1 MQTFKL
7 ANGMRVVLEP
17 DPAVPVVT
25 MAMVFDVGGRQE
37 APGRSGFAHLFE
49 HLMFEGSRN
58 APKGAFDRVLETYG
72 GDNNASTHEDF
83 TFYYETLPSNAL
95 PIALWLDA
103 DRLSAL
109 SITEESFRNQ
119 VAVVEE
125 EKRLRVDNEPYAPLL
140 YVDIASRTF
149 RNWANA
155 HPTIGTF
162 ADLDAATLKDVKRF
176 FNDYYAPANGWL
188 AVVGDIDPDQARAD
202 VERYFAWIPNLGAPT
217 PVDTAEPRQEAPRRS
232 VVEDPHAA
240 VPALAV
246 AWTGLPRRG
255 SRPDFYAAEIL
266 GRLLAY
272 GKSSRLY
279 QGLVKG
285 SQIAVSVDGGLG
297 FPVSDADEYRQP
309 GLFGLFVIH
318 KSTIAAETVR
328 QAVFEEI
335 RRVAEGGVSP
345 DELDRVKTKFR
356 SDFIVE
362 GQTTLG
368 RAERLLRA
376 ALLDGSP
383 EAAGTEL
390 DRFMA
395 VSPAD
400 VQKAAGRYLTEE
412 TSNTFEVRPR
422 GKAQ

>member
-1 MQTFKL
+1 M
-7 ANGMRVVLEP
+7 
-17 DPAVPVVT
+17 
-25 MAMVFDVGGRQE
+25 
-37 APGRSGFAHLFE
+37 
-49 HLMFEGSRN
+49 
-58 APKGAFDRVLETYG
+58 
-72 GDNNASTHEDF
+72 
-83 TFYYETLPSNAL
+83 
-95 PIALWLDA
+95 
-103 DRLSAL
+103 
-109 SITEESFRNQ
+109 
-119 VAVVEE
+119 
-125 EKRLRVDNEPYAPLL
+125 
-140 YVDIASRTF
+140 
-149 RNWANA
+149 
-155 HPTIGTF
+155 
-162 ADLDAATLKDVKRF
+162 
-176 FNDYYAPANGWL
+176 
-188 AVVGDIDPDQARAD
+188 
-202 VERYFAWIPNLGAPT
+202 
-217 PVDTAEPRQEAPRRS
+217 
-232 VVEDPHAA
+232 
-240 VPALAV
+240 
-246 AWTGLPRRG
+246 
-255 SRPDFYAAEIL
+255 
-266 GRLLAY
+266 
-272 GKSSRLY
+272 
-279 QGLVKG
+279 KG